1 MRSTSAALLA
11 GALAAI
17 GPAAAQG
24 QSPTESRLREALRS
38 TTVQLRTAEDD
49 RARLQASEAAL
60 KEEVASLRRELATPR
75 PRSGAASAREVGGL
89 RRELAEANRRLEEQ
103 VQVNRAAAES
113 LSKCQVA
120 GQEDARARA
129 QLQAEI
135 AASRKE
141 IAAAQAKNA
150 RLYQVGKEIIE
161 WLSSKGVATALW
173 AREPFLG
180 LKRVELENVAEG
192 YRDRLQ
198 EQRLEAG
205 GRQ

>member
-1 MRSTSAALLA
+1 MRSTAAVLLA

-17 GPAAAQG
+17 GPAAAQA
-24 QSPTESRLREALRS
+24 QTPTEARLREALRS
-38 TTVQLRTAEDD
+38 TTAQLRTAEDD

-60 KEEVASLRRELATPR
+60 KVEVATLRSQLGSARARAGGRELEA
-75 PRSGAASAREVGGL
+75 L
-89 RRELAEANRRLEEQ
+89 RAQLAEVNRRLEQQ

-120 GQEDARARA
+120 GQEEARARA

-141 IAAAQAKNA
+141 FAAAQAKNA
-150 RLYQVGKEIIE
+150 RLYQVGQEIIE
-161 WLSSKGVATALW
+161 WLSSKGIATALW

>member
-1 MRSTSAALLA
+1 
-11 GALAAI
+11 
-17 GPAAAQG
+17 
-24 QSPTESRLREALRS
+24 
-38 TTVQLRTAEDD
+38 
-49 RARLQASEAAL
+49 
-60 KEEVASLRRELATPR
+60 
-75 PRSGAASAREVGGL
+75 
-89 RRELAEANRRLEEQ
+89 
-103 VQVNRAAAES
+103 
-113 LSKCQVA
+113 VA